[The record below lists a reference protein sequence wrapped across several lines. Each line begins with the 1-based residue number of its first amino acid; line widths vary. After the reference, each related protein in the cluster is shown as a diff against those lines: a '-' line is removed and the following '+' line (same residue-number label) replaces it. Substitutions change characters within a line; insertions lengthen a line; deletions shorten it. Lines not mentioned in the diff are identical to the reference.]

1 MAYPVIS
8 VDVMGGD
15 HGPNVI
21 LDGIEKALAQ
31 RSDARF
37 LLFGN
42 EELVGPELARKPHLE
57 AASAFKHCDMSVAMD
72 TKPSIALRQGRKVSN
87 LQLRSASIVDR
98 TLRPWAAKGLSEAEL
113 AVAASAPATVAHW
126 RWQRQR

>member
-42 EELVGPELARKPHLE
+42 EELVGPELARKPRVE
-57 AASAFKHCDMSVAMD
+57 AASTFKHCDMSVAMD
-72 TKPSIALRQGRKVSN
+72 AKPSIALRQGRKVSSMW
-87 LQLRSASIVDR
+87 QAIEAVKSGAAQACSSAGK
-98 TLRPWAAKGLSEAEL
+98 TGA
-113 AVAASAPATVAHW
+113 
-126 RWQRQR
+126 

>member
-1 MAYPVIS
+1 MTYPVIS

-42 EELVGPELARKPHLE
+42 EELVGPELARRPRVE
-57 AASAFKHCDMSVAMD
+57 AASTFTHCDMSVAMD
-72 TKPSIALRQGRKVSN
+72 ANPALPAPGAQG
-87 LQLRSASIVDR
+87 QQH
-98 TLRPWAAKGLSEAEL
+98 
-113 AVAASAPATVAHW
+113 VAGD
-126 RWQRQR
+126 

>member
-21 LDGIEKALAQ
+21 PDGIEKALAQ

-42 EELVGPELARKPHLE
+42 EELVGPELARKPRVE
-57 AASAFKHCDMSVAMD
+57 AASTFTHCDMSVAMD
-72 TKPSIALRQGRKVSN
+72 ADPHCLRQGA
-87 LQLRSASIVDR
+87 RSAACGR
-98 TLRPWAAKGLSEAEL
+98 RLRRLNRVRRRL
-113 AVAASAPATVAHW
+113 VFLPAIRA
-126 RWQRQR
+126 R